1 MALFS
6 VYSRATCQT
15 LCHCFQFTA
24 VPLATLY
31 ATVFSLQPCHLP
43 DFMPLFS
50 VYSRAT
56 CQTLCHCFQFTAVP
70 LARLYATVFSL
81 QPCHLPDFISLVPV
95 YSRAT
100 GQTLFHWFQFTAVPL
115 ARLYFI
121 GFSLHWSDF
130 ISLASVL
137 TLVKLYFIVSA
148 CSPAACQ
155 TLLHWFQFTARP
167 LTRLLHYYQF
177 TTPPPVRLYCTSFSL
192 QPGQLPHFIALVS
205 VYSPAT
211 YQTIALLSVYNAAT
225 CQTLL
230 HWFQFTAVP
239 IATLYC
245 IGFSLQSCHLSDFI
259 PLVPVNNHTTG
270 QTYSIGLSWQSRRL
284 SDFISWFQFA
294 VLPLS
299 RFDFPCSV
307 CNLLIS
313 AQRFIFR
320 KVTMLFGYVPWAY
333 DLMTLHCSSAISQS
347 ILHQAQGVT

>member
-1 MALFS
+1 M
-6 VYSRATCQT
+6 RATGRSSRGTRQRLACLPGEAIQSEVPCECDKRTSLVRQT
-15 LCHCFQFTA
+15 C
-24 VPLATLY
+24 PLRAFCWVVLPVRQPCPLRATMLMHITIAAQLTTLPLVRLY
-31 ATVFSLQPCHLP
+31 GTVFSLQPCHLP

-284 SDFISWFQFA
+284 SDFNS
-294 VLPLS
+294 
-299 RFDFPCSV
+299 
-307 CNLLIS
+307 
-313 AQRFIFR
+313 
-320 KVTMLFGYVPWAY
+320 
-333 DLMTLHCSSAISQS
+333 
-347 ILHQAQGVT
+347 

>member
-1 MALFS
+1 
-6 VYSRATCQT
+6 
-15 LCHCFQFTA
+15 
-24 VPLATLY
+24 
-31 ATVFSLQPCHLP
+31 
-43 DFMPLFS
+43 MPL
-50 VYSRAT
+50 V
-56 CQTLCHCFQFTAVP
+56 
-70 LARLYATVFSL
+70 
-81 QPCHLPDFISLVPV
+81 
-95 YSRAT
+95 
-100 GQTLFHWFQFTAVPL
+100 
-115 ARLYFI
+115 RLYFI
-121 GFSLHWSDF
+121 GFSPDTCQTFFHSYSLQSCCLSDF
-130 ISLASVL
+130 IS
-137 TLVKLYFIVSA
+137 
-148 CSPAACQ
+148 
-155 TLLHWFQFTARP
+155 
-167 LTRLLHYYQF
+167 
-177 TTPPPVRLYCTSFSL
+177 
-192 QPGQLPHFIALVS
+192 LVS

-259 PLVPVNNHTTG
+259 PLVPVDNHTTG

-320 KVTMLFGYVPWAY
+320 KVTTLFGYVPWAH
-333 DLMTLHCSSAISQS
+333 DLMHTTLQLCHRPEYTSLGPRCDLLIAIPNILLKPYKGTHQS
-347 ILHQAQGVT
+347 D